1 MFGHLIYKVLEA
13 SQSDE
18 TIGKEVCRVP
28 PDPPIARFITS
39 RIDTKSVPAE
49 ATFFL
54 SFIVLQCLVFDRHL
68 LYSKTD
74 D

>member
-54 SFIVLQCLVFDRHL
+54 SFIVLQCLVFDRL